1 MRSGVLYMNKRLFI
15 NTLCASAI
23 AVVMSACSH
32 TYPPSRYI
40 GIFDSYDGY
49 KNGELPFNGN
59 YLYSGTWSTSYP
71 QSKQI
76 RVQGSYYKGKPD
88 GKWKSFY
95 RNGDLQ
101 FLQFIVTDKRNKW
114 YRTTL
119 MECLIRFPNLIKR

>member
-1 MRSGVLYMNKRLFI
+1 MKMYVDSVIKNEFLEQKIRFLMRSGVLYMNKRQFI

-32 TYPPSRYI
+32 TYPLSRSI

-76 RVQGSYYKGKPD
+76 RVQT
-88 GKWKSFY
+88 KSFE
-95 RNGDLQ
+95 N
-101 FLQFIVTDKRNKW
+101 
-114 YRTTL
+114 
-119 MECLIRFPNLIKR
+119 RFFS